1 MQKAALVA
9 LIFPILLLF
18 NLSPA
23 FCGDAEGPGA
33 IGARALPAAID
44 VDNTQ
49 PEDLEDELPDNP
61 LSDQTAQ
68 AQILEEQSVEEAVST
83 SPGETASTL
92 TEDENKMVERQ
103 PDSLLVSEDPDEF
116 DIPVVMNDA
125 VKRHIRCFQ
134 GTKRDVFARWL
145 KRAKKY
151 APTITNILK
160 ENGLPED
167 LVYLAMIESGFN
179 MKAYSSAKASGPWQF
194 IEETGERYGLKV
206 NYWVDER
213 RDLEK
218 STVAAGRYLK
228 DLFDRF
234 GCWYLA
240 AAGYNAGENRIERAI
255 EKHDTKDFWGLRKR
269 KVLPKE
275 TQEYV
280 PQLIAAAL
288 IAKDPDKYG
297 FADVESPPVYRLS
310 KIRVPGGVS
319 LRRIAHALS
328 LETGELRS
336 LNPELLRGITPPDRK
351 EYQIKLPGTAD
362 LDLASRT
369 LEASLSEGRQVVS
382 VVKHYVKKR
391 DSLKG
396 ILNRYSVSHSDLCL
410 VNGDGRDVRVKKGQ
424 TLYIPKFASV
434 RDGETSAFSRK
445 EMFAGAGNQVQETMA
460 GHLPGNK
467 DDPVTLEK
475 PKGPKKRLPSRLAKP
490 GLAAYTAKGT
500 SGVVV
505 YRVKRG
511 DSLTSIAKRHGVSP
525 AELRRLNS
533 QTGRTLK
540 PGMLLN
546 IK

>member
-1 MQKAALVA
+1 MHTFA
-9 LIFPILLLF
+9 LITLILSTLLLF

-23 FCGDAEGPGA
+23 LCRDVEGTGSTGGSVLPTAEDGDSVQSG
-33 IGARALPAAID
+33 D
-44 VDNTQ
+44 V
-49 PEDLEDELPDNP
+49 EDELPDNP
-61 LSDQTAQ
+61 LSDQAAQ
-68 AQILEEQSVEEAVST
+68 TQALEEAAST
-83 SPGETASTL
+83 SSDGASTL
-92 TEDENKMVERQ
+92 TKEENETFERLRN
-103 PDSLLVSEDPDEF
+103 SLLASEKPEEF
-116 DIPVVMNDA
+116 DIPVVVNDA

-194 IEETGERYGLKV
+194 IHETGERYGLRV

-228 DLFDRF
+228 DLFGRF

-255 EKHDTKDFWGLRKR
+255 EKHDTKDFWSLRER
-269 KVLPKE
+269 RVLPKE
-275 TQEYV
+275 TREYV

-297 FADVESPPVYRLS
+297 FDDVESPPVYALS
-310 KIRVPGGVS
+310 KIRVPGGVT

-328 LETGELRS
+328 LETAELRS
-336 LNPELLRGITPPDRK
+336 LNPELLRGITPPDRN
-351 EYQIKLPGTAD
+351 EYQINLPGTAD
-362 LDLASRT
+362 LDFATRR
-369 LEASLSEGRQVVS
+369 LEASLNEGRQVVS

-396 ILNRYSVSHSDLCL
+396 ILSRYSVSHSDLRL
-410 VNGDGRDVRVKKGQ
+410 VNGEGRDVRVKKGQ
-424 TLYIPKFASV
+424 TLYIPRFASV
-434 RDGETSAFSRK
+434 KDGETSAFSRK
-445 EMFAGAGNQVQETMA
+445 EMSAGAGNQGHEKMA
-460 GHLPGNK
+460 SYLPGNE
-467 DDPVTLEK
+467 DDPATLEK
-475 PKGPKKRLPSRLAKP
+475 SKGPKKRLPSRLAKP
-490 GLAAYTAKGT
+490 VLANYAAKGT
-500 SGVVV
+500 SRVVV

-511 DSLTSIAKRHGVSP
+511 DSLASIAKQHGVNLE
-525 AELRRLNS
+525 ELRRLNRK
-533 QTGRTLK
+533 TGRTLK